1 MQKIAVLLTCHN
13 RKDKTLGCLKS
24 FYNAFKPNNFLF
36 DIFLVDDGSTDGT
49 SNAVKTSF
57 PNVNIIYGNGN
68 LFWNQGMRLAWLEA
82 IEKNIYYDFFL
93 WLNDDSFLE
102 RDALEHLFHCF
113 DEYKNTKGIDSI
125 IVGACKESNTSEVF
139 SYGLRLNEKTINPNG
154 KLQTGNMM
162 NGNLVLI
169 PNIVYK
175 KIGILSN
182 NYTHAMGDHDYG
194 LRAIEAGFDL
204 VTTKKYIAICETHI
218 SLPDW
223 CNPKKAFK
231 KRWQSLHSPLG
242 LNIVEY
248 KFFRKR
254 FWPKNYLISILK
266 IYFRCFFP
274 SIYANIKTNEI

>member
-1 MQKIAVLLTCHN
+1 MQKIALLLTCHN
-13 RKDKTLGCLKS
+13 RKDRTLGCLKS
-24 FYNAFKPNNFLF
+24 FYKTITPNNFLF

-49 SNAVKTSF
+49 ADAVKTNF
-57 PNVNIIYGNGN
+57 PKVNVISGTGD
-68 LFWNQGMRLAWLEA
+68 LFWNKGMRLAWQSALTNDE
-82 IEKNIYYDFFL
+82 NYDFFL
-93 WLNDDSFLE
+93 WINDDTTLE
-102 RDALEHLFHCF
+102 KDATQHLFDCF

-125 IVGACKESNTSEVF
+125 IVGACKVSNRTEVF
-139 SYGLRLNEKTINPNG
+139 SYGLRINEKTIKPNG

-169 PNIVYK
+169 PNTIFK

-204 VTTKKYIAICETHI
+204 VTTKKYIATCETHI

-223 CNPKKAFK
+223 CNPNKAFQ

-248 KFFRKR
+248 KVFRKR
-254 FWPKNYLISILK
+254 FWPKNYLIFILK

-274 SIYANIKTNEI
+274 AFYVKIKSNEI